1 MKWPDGRY
9 FEGMFKEGIQHG
21 PGIYI
26 KQNRDKI
33 EGQWERGKLINS
45 SSRMH
50 ENYGEVVQYQHVS
63 DARKRSGSGY
73 G

>member
-1 MKWPDGRY
+1 MMKWPDGRY

-33 EGQWERGKLINS
+33 EG
-45 SSRMH
+45 
-50 ENYGEVVQYQHVS
+50 
-63 DARKRSGSGY
+63 
-73 G
+73 